1 MNTQRPITLLMCA
14 LGGEGGGVLAQ
25 WLVDAATLAGYA
37 AQSTS
42 IPGVAQRTGATTYY
56 LEVFPQ
62 PQAALGGR
70 RPVFGLVPVPGA
82 LDGLVCSELLEAAR
96 QVTLGFSDA
105 QRTLL
110 IASTARTLTTAERIP
125 LGDGRV
131 DASTL
136 LALLREHSREH
147 HVLDFGA
154 LAREAGTVVSAVMLG
169 VIAASGLL
177 PFAREHYE
185 AVIAAGG
192 RGAAASRRGFVL
204 AYERVT
210 ALRAQAAYVERVVGG
225 EPPAV
230 AEAARPP
237 ALPADVVAAFAP
249 AVHPMLALG
258 HARVLEYQDQAYAA
272 LYLQRLARVR
282 DAEGA
287 SDATAA
293 HGWVTTREAARW
305 LALWM
310 AFDDIVRVAQ
320 LKLRPERWAR
330 VRREAGAGE
339 DDLLNV
345 YDYFKPGVPEF
356 ADLLPPPLARALQR
370 WDARRR
376 ARGEASWAMP
386 LQLGSHT
393 VFGTLLL
400 RLLSAQRGLRRRGQR
415 YAEEQALIERWLA
428 AVVRHTAADWRLGHE
443 IALCGR
449 LIKGYG
455 STNQRGRDNLLHII
469 EQLAERAQFASAA
482 ERAQAIAQARG
493 AALTDEGGQALDAT
507 LQRHG
512 AAPRPVPAVPI
523 RFVRRAGAAGVG
535 SPRR

>member
-1 MNTQRPITLLMCA
+1 MAMNPQRPITLLMCA

-62 PQAALGGR
+62 PLATLGGR
-70 RPVFGLVPVPGA
+70 RPVFGLVPVPGG

-96 QVTLGFSDA
+96 QVTLGLADTA
-105 QRTLL
+105 RTMV

-169 VIAASGLL
+169 SIAASGLL

-192 RGAAASRRGFVL
+192 RGAAASRRGFAL
-204 AYERVT
+204 AYQRVA
-210 ALRAQAAYVERVVGG
+210 ALRAQAAYVGQVVAGD
-225 EPPAV
+225 PCA
-230 AEAARPP
+230 ALTEALRPP
-237 ALPADVVAAFAP
+237 VLPADVAAAFAP

-258 HARVLEYQDQAYAA
+258 HARVLEYQDEAYAA
-272 LYLQRLARVR
+272 LYRQRLARVR
-282 DAEGA
+282 DAERA
-287 SDATAA
+287 SDALAA
-293 HGWVTTREAARW
+293 HGWATTRETARW

-339 DDLLNV
+339 ADLLKV
-345 YDYFKPGVPEF
+345 YDHFKPGVPEF
-356 ADLLPPPLARALQR
+356 AGLLPPALARALQR

-376 ARGEASWAMP
+376 ARGQPSWAMP

-400 RLLSAQRGLRRRGQR
+400 RLLSAQKGLRRRGQR
-415 YAEEQALIERWLA
+415 FADEQALIDRWLD
-428 AVVRHTAADWRLGHE
+428 AVVRHTGTDWRLGHE
-443 IALCGR
+443 VALCGR

-455 STNQRGRDNLLHII
+455 STNQRGRDNLLHIL
-469 EQLAERAQFASAA
+469 EQLAERAPFADAA

-493 AALTDEGGQALDAT
+493 AALADEDGLALDAA
-507 LQRHG
+507 LKRHG
-512 AAPRPVPAVPI
+512 AAPRPLAAVPI
-523 RFVRRAGAAGVG
+523 RFVRRPKQTQA
-535 SPRR
+535 